1 MAQMKGIRS
10 DEKRVAPL
18 GGGLALRGGVNL
30 SAYEYN
36 SCKYTAVTTVKL
48 TKSLLMTSIVSLG
61 VGS

>member
-36 SCKYTAVTTVKL
+36 SCKYTAVTCEACEVQQL
-48 TKSLLMTSIVSLG
+48 SLLSN
-61 VGS
+61 